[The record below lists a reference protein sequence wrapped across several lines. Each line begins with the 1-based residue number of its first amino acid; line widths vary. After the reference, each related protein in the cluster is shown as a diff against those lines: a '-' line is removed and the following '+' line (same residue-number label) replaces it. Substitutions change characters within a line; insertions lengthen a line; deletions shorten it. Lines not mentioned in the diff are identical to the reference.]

1 LAAGDTSL
9 FCGVEPE
16 QIWHLKGI
24 FVWFQTILGLKV
36 NSGKSKLVLVGNVP
50 NVEALVDI
58 FGM

>member
-1 LAAGDTSL
+1 M
-9 FCGVEPE
+9 
-16 QIWHLKGI
+16 
-24 FVWFQTILGLKV
+24 WFQTILGLKV